1 MTIFDHGYVF
11 KNKDNPKGWYLVRSV
26 STNLFCLQKF
36 YQAAIYFN
44 TAMNYNNKIICKNHL
59 KPLPLQT
66 MHQSF
71 RRLTNQDIDSFWAF
85 KTTRYYSEKF
95 LAQKGRLRTL
105 SSTFE
110 SRKFKLG
117 EDKATKRP
125 C

>member
-1 MTIFDHGYVF
+1 
-11 KNKDNPKGWYLVRSV
+11 
-26 STNLFCLQKF
+26 
-36 YQAAIYFN
+36 
-44 TAMNYNNKIICKNHL
+44 MNDNNKIICKNHL

-71 RRLTNQDIDSFWAF
+71 RRLTNQDIDSFLSLQDNSLYIA
-85 KTTRYYSEKF
+85 KKF

>member
-11 KNKDNPKGWYLVRSV
+11 KNKDNQKGWYLVRSV

-71 RRLTNQDIDSFWAF
+71 RRLTNQDIDSF
-85 KTTRYYSEKF
+85 
-95 LAQKGRLRTL
+95 L
-105 SSTFE
+105 SLQDNS
-110 SRKFKLG
+110 LL
-117 EDKATKRP
+117 
-125 C
+125 